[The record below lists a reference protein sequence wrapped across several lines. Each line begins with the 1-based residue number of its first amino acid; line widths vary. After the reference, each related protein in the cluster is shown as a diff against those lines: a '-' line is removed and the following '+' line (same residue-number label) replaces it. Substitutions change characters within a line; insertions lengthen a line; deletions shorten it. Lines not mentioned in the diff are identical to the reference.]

1 MDMDCQCMWSM
12 DRLTWRSLNT
22 VEGNAG
28 VMDEE
33 IQLGWAGH
41 FSADEKN
48 RSLVDNRN
56 ILHIFVR
63 ESIQKRILNLAN
75 KIKKR
80 LLQRT
85 SANKRGFGFNGL
97 DRKAGFAIGGW
108 DWEARFVLKEKQQTI
123 WMGEGLK
130 K

>member
-1 MDMDCQCMWSM
+1 MRRFSWA
-12 DRLTWRSLNT
+12 
-22 VEGNAG
+22 E
-28 VMDEE
+28 
-33 IQLGWAGH
+33 LGILVQM
-41 FSADEKN
+41 K
-48 RSLVDNRN
+48 RTIVDNRN

-97 DRKAGFAIGGW
+97 DRKAGFAIGG
-108 DWEARFVLKEKQQTI
+108 
-123 WMGEGLK
+123 
-130 K
+130 